1 MGFSRLFTAV
11 VAFSLLSTFV
21 AAKDARNFSQQAVP
35 NTMAH
40 DRIDM
45 SKVQKFKAL
54 FSEQSQ
60 GGAAGTNAYVGG
72 WQNTF
77 NHAFKWTDLL
87 DANNAATHVLC
98 SDRCLTCAPGC
109 DPVCCSAG
117 TVDVGVSN
125 GHGQASRTDSS
136 TDKAEPPVP
145 ETDASQSPVLGF
157 RIPAR
162 LGCPCHCEAGC
173 PPNVQAICCV
183 TPGSGVVPPGQD
195 GGNSNS
201 NVNQQATNPNANGG
215 VVDGNN
221 NNNDAA
227 GAAQQ
232 KPIAT
237 HINARQRPSLP
248 LACPCGCEASCPA
261 YIQAICCVTA
271 GSGAV
276 ADNTA
281 GAGTSNNDDS
291 TNGTQNGSSNEGG
304 TNTTKINNMSQVLS
318 SNDVNVNTI
327 ALVTQTAHGDPVS
340 VLASTNLSVF
350 DSFVTMDLVNG
361 LERASDI
368 GFNDD
373 LKSFE
378 IVLSTAVVPGGTGT
392 SSGGVNSGERQ
403 GDNVISFRHTFRVI
417 DGSKLWEREQI
428 MLGLGFLSRI
438 PGAAVVDREF
448 LVRNNDLGEVGVPV
462 LTGTRRV

>member
-1 MGFSRLFTAV
+1 MGFSRLLTAV
-11 VAFSLLSTFV
+11 AAFLVLSTFV
-21 AAKDARNFSQQAVP
+21 AAKDVRNFSQQAVP
-35 NTMAH
+35 NTMA
-40 DRIDM
+40 DDNVDM
-45 SKVQKFKAL
+45 SKVQKFKAI
-54 FSEQSQ
+54 FSEHSQ
-60 GGAAGTNAYVGG
+60 AGAAGTNAYIGG
-72 WQNTF
+72 WGNTF

-87 DANNAATHVLC
+87 DATTAATHALC

-109 DPVCCSAG
+109 DPVCCTAG
-117 TVDVGVSN
+117 TLDVSN
-125 GHGQASRTDSS
+125 GQASRTDSA
-136 TDKAEPPVP
+136 DKGQSEPPVP
-145 ETDASQSPVLGF
+145 ETDARRSPVPGF

-183 TPGSGVVPPGQD
+183 TPGSGVMPP

-201 NVNQQATNPNANGG
+201 NDDQQATSPDTNG
-215 VVDGNN
+215 VVDGHNN
-221 NNNDAA
+221 GGAGA

-281 GAGTSNNDDS
+281 GTGTSDDNDSTSNNA
-291 TNGTQNGSSNEGG
+291 NGTSAG
-304 TNTTKINNMSQVLS
+304 NTTKINNKSQILS
-318 SNDVNVNTI
+318 SNDVNGNVI

-368 GFNDD
+368 GFNND

-378 IVLSTAVVPGGTGT
+378 IVLTTAVVPGGTGT
-392 SSGGVNSGERQ
+392 GSGGVNSGESQ
-403 GDNVISFRHTFRVI
+403 GDNIISFRHTFRVI

-448 LVRNNDLGEVGVPV
+448 LDRNNDLGEVGVPV

>member
-11 VAFSLLSTFV
+11 AAFLVLSTFV
-21 AAKDARNFSQQAVP
+21 AAKDVRNFSQQAVP
-35 NTMAH
+35 NTMA
-40 DRIDM
+40 DDNVDM
-45 SKVQKFKAL
+45 SKVQKFKAI

-60 GGAAGTNAYVGG
+60 GSAAGTNAYIGG
-72 WQNTF
+72 WGSTF

-87 DANNAATHVLC
+87 DASTAATHALC

-109 DPVCCSAG
+109 DPVCCTAG
-117 TVDVGVSN
+117 TVDVSN
-125 GHGQASRTDSS
+125 GHASRTDSS
-136 TDKAEPPVP
+136 DTKAESPVP
-145 ETDASQSPVLGF
+145 ETDASQSPVPGF

-162 LGCPCHCEAGC
+162 LGCPCHCEASC

-183 TPGSGVVPPGQD
+183 TPGSGAVPPGGQD
-195 GGNSNS
+195 RDNSNDNS
-201 NVNQQATNPNANGG
+201 NDNQRATGPGSDVNGG

-221 NNNDAA
+221 KGSAGA

-281 GAGTSNNDDS
+281 GSGTSDDNDSTSNNA
-291 TNGTQNGSSNEGG
+291 NGTSAG
-304 TNTTKINNMSQVLS
+304 NTTKINNKSQILS
-318 SNDVNVNTI
+318 SNDVNGNVI

-350 DSFVTMDLVNG
+350 DSFVTMDLANG

-368 GFNDD
+368 GFNND

-378 IVLSTAVVPGGTGT
+378 IVLTTAVVPGGGD
-392 SSGGVNSGERQ
+392 SKGESE
-403 GDNVISFRHTFRVI
+403 VISFRHTFRVI

-448 LVRNNDLGEVGVPV
+448 LDRNNDLVEVGVPV